1 MATNPCDREDF
12 TFAAFCLLEILLSV
26 KILTFAPQKAFPIGK
41 VSEKRAHPK
50 PKIPDR
56 ERSVNANRLLTR
68 QKSTSASVTTGFPA
82 NTNQQVRDGR

>member
-1 MATNPCDREDF
+1 MATNPCDRKDF
-12 TFAAFCLLEILLSV
+12 PFAPFCLLEILLSV
-26 KILTFAPQKAFPIGK
+26 RILTFASQKAFPIGN
-41 VSEKRAHPK
+41 VSQKRAHPK

-82 NTNQQVRDGR
+82 ITNQQVRNDR